1 MKIRHGFVTNSSS
14 SSFVLAI
21 KRLPDMDGSVVAAH
35 PVLKYVY
42 KMLLDTLDT
51 KAENVVRDTKGYD
64 DFVMQKIWGKH
75 ATPLAAIAYEYDDE
89 DGAERLYAQRKKM
102 LEDGFVLYYL
112 DIEYSDESLA
122 DMLRAMA
129 DGENI
134 TFEEGYL

>member
-21 KRLPDMDGSVVAAH
+21 KRLPDMDDSVVAAH
-35 PVLKYVY
+35 PVLKYAY
-42 KMLLDTLDT
+42 KMLLNTLET
-51 KAENVVRDTKGYD
+51 NAKNIVRDVKGYG
-64 DFVMQKIWGKH
+64 DFITQQIYGKH

-89 DGAERLYAQRKKM
+89 DYAKKLYAKRAKM

-112 DIEYSDESLA
+112 DIEYSDELLSDILH
-122 DMLRAMA
+122 AMV

-134 TFEEGYL
+134 LFEEGYL